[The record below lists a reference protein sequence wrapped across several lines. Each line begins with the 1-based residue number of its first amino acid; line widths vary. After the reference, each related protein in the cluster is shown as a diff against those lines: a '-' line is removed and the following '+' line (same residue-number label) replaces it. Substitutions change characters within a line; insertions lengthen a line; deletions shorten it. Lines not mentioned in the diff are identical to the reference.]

1 MILAGAAAQH
11 YAPARVIAV
20 CGAVG
25 AVVALAI
32 AVGCGARSWPADR
45 RTPAMQ

>member
-11 YAPARVIAV
+11 YAPARVIGV
-20 CGAVG
+20 FGAAG

-32 AVGCGARSWPADR
+32 AIGWAHDR
-45 RTPAMQ
+45 GRPTGGRH